1 MHLAKMHKLHSFG
14 ASKTKSPKTSQSK
27 PCNIKTAPKSTTIV
41 QKSNKIH
48 PKLNPEDILGATL
61 TPWANFDQLRSPKSS
76 ERLENLI
83 PKSKQ
88 IRSKMD
94 PEGMLKAT
102 SRRNWFLDRFGGKID
117 GFSYQNPAKSY
128 ARWKSAFTSVLTWHL
143 IWKLMI
149 QMVWG
154 KPKSFK
160 TLGGLFKKRLCTCY
174 YLC

>member
-27 PCNIKTAPKSTTIV
+27 PWNIKTAPKSTTIV

-48 PKLNPEDILGATL
+48 PKLNPEGILGATS
-61 TPWANFDQLRSPKSS
+61 TPWANFDQLGSPKSS
-76 ERLENLI
+76 ERKKNWIPNRTKFVRKWIQKACWKQLHVETDFLIDLEAKL
-83 PKSKQ
+83 
-88 IRSKMD
+88 MD
-94 PEGMLKAT
+94 
-102 SRRNWFLDRFGGKID
+102 FQ
-117 GFSYQNPAKSY
+117 YQNPPKTYAK
-128 ARWKSAFTSVLTWHL
+128 WKSAFASVLTWHL

>member
-83 PKSKQ
+83 PKSRQ

-102 SRRNWFLDRFGGKID
+102 SRRN
-117 GFSYQNPAKSY
+117 
-128 ARWKSAFTSVLTWHL
+128 
-143 IWKLMI
+143 
-149 QMVWG
+149 
-154 KPKSFK
+154 
-160 TLGGLFKKRLCTCY
+160 
-174 YLC
+174 

>member
-1 MHLAKMHKLHSFG
+1 MEHK
-14 ASKTKSPKTSQSK
+14 KCSQNQQQL
-27 PCNIKTAPKSTTIV
+27 PPKST
-41 QKSNKIH
+41 KIH

-102 SRRNWFLDRFGGKID
+102 SRRN
-117 GFSYQNPAKSY
+117 
-128 ARWKSAFTSVLTWHL
+128 
-143 IWKLMI
+143 
-149 QMVWG
+149 
-154 KPKSFK
+154 
-160 TLGGLFKKRLCTCY
+160 
-174 YLC
+174 